1 LRRPVRRSRGASSRM
16 RRKCL
21 QLRRISR
28 APAPPAVPCGSS
40 ASRVTL
46 FRLVRALRGR
56 ELPSV
61 CRNAP
66 EVCRKT
72 RRSKLNCGA
81 TFRATH
87 VKPLH

>member
-16 RRKCL
+16 PRKCL
-21 QLRRISR
+21 SGRRISR
-28 APAPPAVPCGSS
+28 ARWAGCLPCGSS
-40 ASRVTL
+40 ASSVTL
-46 FRLVRALRGR
+46 FRVVRAQRGR

-72 RRSKLNCGA
+72 
-81 TFRATH
+81 
-87 VKPLH
+87 